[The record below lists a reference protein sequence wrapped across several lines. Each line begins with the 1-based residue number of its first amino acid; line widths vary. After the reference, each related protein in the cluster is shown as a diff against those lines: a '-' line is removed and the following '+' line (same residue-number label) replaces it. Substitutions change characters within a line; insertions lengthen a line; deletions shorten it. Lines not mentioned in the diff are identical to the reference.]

1 MTRYPIYYY
10 RAKRACNHYKY
21 DSVCYNDEVES
32 HIECFNELSRSA
44 REKNIYNIV
53 DYEPSL

>member
-10 RAKRACNHYKY
+10 RAKRACNYYKH

-32 HIECFNELSRSA
+32 QIECFNELSRSA
-44 REKNIYNIV
+44 RENIYDIIV